1 MRPHKFKVGE
11 IVALAPV
18 FGRKVSGGVYVVIK
32 HVPGNDG
39 EYAYRIKSANEAH
52 ERVARESE
60 LTKV

>member
-32 HVPGNDG
+32 HVPGNG
-39 EYAYRIKSANEAH
+39 EYAYRIKSANEPQ